1 MKLNSRSAPEHRP
14 HSNTGLHSKIQRA
27 RQGNVKLSKKKSF
40 KDKTNPEF
48 LKDSIW
54 RVFCDEKVMTTKG
67 LVTVKYVE
75 P

>member
-1 MKLNSRSAPEHRP
+1 M
-14 HSNTGLHSKIQRA
+14 
-27 RQGNVKLSKKKSF
+27 KLSKKKSF

-75 P
+75 RMIFFNHENISITNARTQVHCGC

>member
-1 MKLNSRSAPEHRP
+1 M
-14 HSNTGLHSKIQRA
+14 
-27 RQGNVKLSKKKSF
+27 KLSKKKSF